1 MKMMVKIAELIL
13 TAVVILVMTGMV
25 VTVFAAIAT
34 IHKKIMG
41 DK

>member
-1 MKMMVKIAELIL
+1 MMVKITEYIL
-13 TAVVILVMTGMV
+13 TAVVILVMTGIV
-25 VTVFAAIAT
+25 VTVFAAVST